1 MDKDLEQ
8 FQADLLQSVRD
19 MNAGRADRRTT
30 PTLGDG
36 GPYLADLVATGKP
49 SLGQLDVVSRLVR
62 DFVQRVLDIRAAWH
76 AGDERA
82 RDPIA
87 LYTEDARRMG
97 DVFMGRDGRFD
108 AQPWNSI
115 RRLGITLRV
124 LLPDETEHYGDPGTA
139 LFMWLAAQAASAGA
153 AIESGQSEEEW
164 RAKLDAV
171 ADDVTQRLLG
181 PTSG

>member
-1 MDKDLEQ
+1 MSETIP
-8 FQADLLQSVRD
+8 
-19 MNAGRADRRTT
+19 N
-30 PTLGDG
+30 LGDG
-36 GPYLADLVATGKP
+36 GLYLDDLVATGKP
-49 SLGQLDVVSRLVR
+49 SLGQLAVVSGMVR
-62 DFVQRVLDIRAAWH
+62 AFIQRVLDIRAAWH

-97 DVFMGRDGRFD
+97 DVFMGRDARFD
-108 AQPWNSI
+108 AQPWNSM

-124 LLPDETEHYGDPGTA
+124 LLPDEAEHYGDPGTG
-139 LFMWLAAQAASAGA
+139 LFMWLATQASAA
-153 AIESGQSEEEW
+153 AAEIEGGQPEQEL

-181 PTSG
+181 IK